1 MNVAFTRAKTKLI
14 VIGSANTLS
23 CDAVFQKFL
32 SVVRERNWIL
42 CLGPNAHMDYA
53 QASSSW
59 CRDDDDDDR
68 VDRDE
73 LKRSSID
80 PRKLCKKGGILA
92 EILTDATNK

>member
-32 SVVRERNWIL
+32 SIVRERNWIL

-59 CRDDDDDDR
+59 CHDDDDNDG
-68 VDRDE
+68 VDRNVV
-73 LKRSSID
+73 KRSSID

-92 EILTDATNK
+92 EVLMDTTN